1 MENQNLQLDFTKYE
15 GWTGPA
21 GLFGSYREDHLGA
34 VAFSHYLNKIKRENG
49 NNLPYDSW
57 EIINPEGFLSF
68 IEAEQASGKN
78 YENLIQK
85 TKEMIRRGVM
95 NYDSTL
101 YFAKAFNDLGL
112 LYKRDEEVST
122 IYENLAASHFENP
135 QNYQPPTAVSESKPQ
150 ETSSSEKLENTLPEA
165 KTEESKEEK
174 VESTSSS
181 EQVNHETGSYGGYD
195 SGLSLLSGLTGPAEK
210 KAEIKPSEAKKIE
223 EPVVQIEPKAE
234 IPVPVENVIPQN
246 FDFKNI
252 PAQETTTINTAD
264 DSNYKI
270 NSTVADKIPVENYT
284 VIKKTPKKRIV
295 MLPQERKFNAP
306 FENMLRTRKTKKPKK
321 VEETPQQ
328 APQVE
333 QGYNQ
338 RSETAQEQSS
348 YSNPVPSSAGFKIAK
363 RMAVATGGSFLG
375 LLNMAPSAD
384 ASGFAHSIIGIFF

>member
-15 GWTGPA
+15 GWTGPT
-21 GLFGSYREDHLGA
+21 GIFGSYREDHLGA

-49 NNLPYDSW
+49 DKLPYDSW
-57 EIINPEGFLSF
+57 EIINPEGFLAF
-68 IEAEQASGKN
+68 LEAEHTSGKN

-85 TKEMIRRGVM
+85 TKEMIRRGEM

-122 IYENLAASHFENP
+122 MYENLAATHFENP
-135 QNYQPPTAVSESKPQ
+135 QNYQQPTAVSESKPQ
-150 ETSSSEKLENTLPEA
+150 ETSSAEKVENTSPEV
-165 KTEESKEEK
+165 KTAESSEEK
-174 VESTSSS
+174 VESASSS
-181 EQVNHETGSYGGYD
+181 EQVNHETESYAGYD
-195 SGLSLLSGLTGPAEK
+195 SGLSLLSGWTGPSEQKTEDKPLKPEK
-210 KAEIKPSEAKKIE
+210 VE
-223 EPVVQIEPKAE
+223 EPVAQIEPKAE
-234 IPVPVENVIPQN
+234 IPVPIENAIPQN

-252 PAQETTTINTAD
+252 PTQETTTVNTAD

-270 NSTVADKIPVENYT
+270 NSTVEDKIPVENYS
-284 VIKKTPKKRIV
+284 VVKKTPKKRVV

-321 VEETPQQ
+321 IEETPQQ

-348 YSNPVPSSAGFKIAK
+348 YSNPVPASAGFKIAK